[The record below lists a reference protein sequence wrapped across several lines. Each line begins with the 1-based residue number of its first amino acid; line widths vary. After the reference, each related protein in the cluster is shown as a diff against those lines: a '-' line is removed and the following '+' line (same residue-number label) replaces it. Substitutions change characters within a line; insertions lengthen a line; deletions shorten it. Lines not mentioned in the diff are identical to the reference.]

1 MQYQVVCVE
10 DGYSIEG
17 PDGFIFYCGESL
29 SDAEWN
35 LQHLLKHIE
44 HKESNMKD
52 DQFETITGYTQIKR
66 REKKSIFK
74 MCDILYDMIDDAQDP
89 EHPTTMEDVQA
100 YIDLDIESKLDNMV
114 YVIKEK
120 ESRSKAL
127 LEDSKVKRE
136 EARVLQNSADRIKEI
151 MIDTLEQRGVKEL
164 LGETCKIRIRK
175 HGGKEPL
182 LIEDE
187 DLLEDKWFKPRVLVD
202 KSAIREALQAGESIP
217 GCSFGERGRGLTIK

>member
-1 MQYQVVCVE
+1 MKE
-10 DGYSIEG
+10 DI
-17 PDGFIFYCGESL
+17 
-29 SDAEWN
+29 
-35 LQHLLKHIE
+35 K
-44 HKESNMKD
+44 KD
-52 DQFETITGYTQIKR
+52 IKADQFDRITAYTQQPPKER
-66 REKKSIFK
+66 QSIFK
-74 MCDILYDMIDDAQDP
+74 MCDILFHMVDDSFNPDHA
-89 EHPTTMEDVQA
+89 TTEEDTRS
-100 YIDLDIESKLDNMV
+100 YIKQNIVPKLDSFV

-120 ESRSKAL
+120 EARSKAL

-187 DLLEDKWFKPRVLVD
+187 DLLEDKWFMPRVMVN
-202 KSAIREALQAGESIP
+202 KRAIREALQAGESIP

>member
-1 MQYQVVCVE
+1 MNKQ
-10 DGYSIEG
+10 
-17 PDGFIFYCGESL
+17 
-29 SDAEWN
+29 
-35 LQHLLKHIE
+35 
-44 HKESNMKD
+44 
-52 DQFETITGYTQIKR
+52 DQFSRMESYHQQPPKER
-66 REKKSIFK
+66 KSVFN
-74 MCDILYDMIDDAQDP
+74 MCDVLYDMVDDSFNP
-89 EHPTTMEDVQA
+89 EHPTTEDDTRSYVNQN
-100 YIDLDIESKLDNMV
+100 IGPKLDSFV

-120 ESRSKAL
+120 EARSKAL

-182 LIEDE
+182 MIQDE
-187 DLLEDKWFKPRVLVD
+187 DLLEDKWFKPRVLID
-202 KSAIREALQAGESIP
+202 KTAIREALQAGESIP

>member
-1 MQYQVVCVE
+1 MNKQ
-10 DGYSIEG
+10 
-17 PDGFIFYCGESL
+17 
-29 SDAEWN
+29 
-35 LQHLLKHIE
+35 
-44 HKESNMKD
+44 
-52 DQFETITGYTQIKR
+52 DQFSRMESYHQQPPKER
-66 REKKSIFK
+66 QSVFK
-74 MCDILYDMIDDAQDP
+74 MCDILYDMVDDSFNP
-89 EHPTTMEDVQA
+89 EHPTTEDDTRSYVNQN
-100 YIDLDIESKLDNMV
+100 IGPKLDSFV

-120 ESRSKAL
+120 EARSKAL

-182 LIEDE
+182 MIQDE
-187 DLLEDKWFKPRVLVD
+187 DLLEDKWFKPRVLID
-202 KSAIREALQAGESIP
+202 KTAIREALQAGESIP